1 MLKKNL
7 VNQIVCYETCNMNI
21 RYDNKMIL
29 RKESDMFFYVE
40 IDVVRM

>member
-1 MLKKNL
+1 MKR
-7 VNQIVCYETCNMNI
+7 VMNMNI